1 MKLYDFPLSG
11 NSYKARLLLSLAG
24 IDHEKHRVDLANGEQ
39 KSKEYLAINPA
50 GQVPALTDGDI
61 IIPGS
66 HGILTYLA
74 DRYAPQYLPDSPQ
87 EKAQVIEWLGYV
99 VAEINP
105 GVSTTRLVKLFKTDH
120 DYNKAKTTALSSLN
134 KLNLHLIEN
143 NWLVANKPTIA
154 DIAVY
159 PYVRHAKDGDISLLE
174 YPAVLAWI
182 ERIEA
187 LAGYIT
193 IEQ

>member
-11 NSYKARLLLSLAG
+11 NAYKARLLLSLAN
-24 IDHEKHRVDLANGEQ
+24 IEHKKHKVDLANGEQ
-39 KSKEYLAINPA
+39 KTKDFLAINPA
-50 GQVPALTDGDI
+50 GQVPALTDDDLNI
-61 IIPGS
+61 VGS

-74 DRYAPQYLPDSPQ
+74 NSYAPQYLVDTPQ

-105 GVSTTRLVKLFKTDH
+105 GVATTRLIKLFKADL
-120 DYNKAKTTALSSLN
+120 DYDKAKVIAVSSLE
-134 KLNLHLIEN
+134 KLNLHLTEHD
-143 NWLVANKPTIA
+143 WLVANKPTIA

-174 YPAVLAWI
+174 YTAVLAWI
-182 ERIEA
+182 ERFET
-187 LAGYIT
+187 LPGYVT